1 MEFRKIED
9 LTDWNRK
16 QAYEHFTHNVKNTIT
31 LTADIDVTN
40 VVVQCKEKQLR
51 FYASFI
57 HLVSA
62 AVNKFDE
69 FKMGYDEQG
78 NAGIWQNVS
87 PSYTMFHDEDHS
99 FHNLYT
105 AYDPSFATFY
115 KNAVGDIEANR
126 DTAGIDWS
134 NTPAIYFIFP
144 AFLGCT
150 IKILVCKCTMSAPIW
165 SQLLLGENISLSM
178 DDSCCHLPFKSVMRQ
193 LTAIIFHNFMQS
205 FSSFPMIFVQC
216 RACQKPSDRFLMAF
230 DSRILN
236 KLYVF
241 QLNKPLN

>member
-134 NTPAIYFIFP
+134 NTPRNLFYISCIPWMYYKDFSLQMYNERPNLEPIITWGKYQSINGRLMLPF
-144 AFLGCT
+144 T
-150 IKILVCKCTMSAPIW
+150 IQISHAAAVGYHI
-165 SQLLLGENISLSM
+165 SQLYAELQQLSN
-178 DDSCCHLPFKSVMRQ
+178 DFC
-193 LTAIIFHNFMQS
+193 
-205 FSSFPMIFVQC
+205 PM
-216 RACQKPSDRFLMAF
+216 
-230 DSRILN
+230 
-236 KLYVF
+236 
-241 QLNKPLN
+241 